1 MTDLVVDGRDDSH
14 EQAILN
20 GLVIPVDGHGGQ

>member
-1 MTDLVVDGRDDSH
+1 MTGLVVDGRGDGH

-20 GLVIPVDGHGGQ
+20 GLVVPVDGHGGR